1 MVADGKLTQQRRGH
15 RRHAARLYPARLGAL
30 DQRDPFLEHLDGRVL
45 EPRIGHADL
54 VAAEARR
61 DALGAV
67 IAVAGGQEQRL
78 RRLAMLAAP
87 CPAAHRPRRGV
98 PVARR
103 GALETSLFLPYPVL
117 ALLSIVRESG
127 GGRVCWEM

>member
-15 RRHAARLYPARLGAL
+15 RRHAARVYPARLGAL

-54 VAAEARR
+54 VATEARR

-78 RRLAMLAAP
+78 RTSEEHKSEFQSLMLNSYTVFCLISNHSTP
-87 CPAAHRPRRGV
+87 D
-98 PVARR
+98 
-103 GALETSLFLPYPVL
+103 SNILF
-117 ALLSIVRESG
+117 R
-127 GGRVCWEM
+127 

>member
-1 MVADGKLTQQRRGH
+1 MRISDWSSDVCSSDLIDQPAARPERRLRRDDMVADGKLTQQRRGH

-67 IAVAGGQEQRL
+67 IAVAGGQERSEE
-78 RRLAMLAAP
+78 
-87 CPAAHRPRRGV
+87 H
-98 PVARR
+98 
-103 GALETSLFLPYPVL
+103 TSELQSLMRN
-117 ALLSIVRESG
+117 S
-127 GGRVCWEM
+127 

>member
-87 CPAAHRPRRGV
+87 CPAAHRPRRS
-98 PVARR
+98 
-103 GALETSLFLPYPVL
+103 EEHTSELQSLMRISYAVFRLKKKNQ
-117 ALLSIVRESG
+117 IHKKTNQQ
-127 GGRVCWEM
+127 